1 LIRRIH
7 AVFKRGRQR
16 LGAARNG
23 RTPTNAAERRVVEE
37 LAQLT
42 REGRYQ
48 EAVDLAEENL
58 GRYSSTAFLTQAR
71 TVFSKAG
78 ALTLQLDAIRTQRG
92 LADTPTLAKQERRTL
107 GKLLETSP
115 GWRPSLGSA
124 PRALVPTSTNRILHL
139 LKVSLPYRQ
148 SGYTLRSKYVLQSQR
163 AAGLEPVVMT
173 ALGFPRSA
181 GVAVFP
187 ANEDVDGIPHLRL
200 DCGPDYDLDAAY
212 GRYLEDYAV
221 AASGPVE
228 ELAPAVIHA
237 HSGFR
242 GYDSA
247 LVGLSLGH
255 HFGLPVVYEVRGF
268 FESLWTS
275 ETDWAE
281 KSETYRR
288 RIETE
293 NRCMAEADAVVTLS
307 ESMRREIVAR
317 GVPADRVVV
326 VPNGVDIEA
335 FAPQARSIA
344 LEERYGLAGS
354 YVFGYVSNLDHNRE
368 GHELLVQAAAELRR
382 RGIKAIA
389 LIVGDG
395 PRRAVLE
402 ALARRLGADDAV
414 VFTGRVP
421 HEAVLD
427 HYTLLDVFVV
437 PRLSERAARL
447 VTPLKPLEAMAAG
460 VPLVT
465 SDLAPLMEIIG
476 DGERGVA
483 FAAGDSAAL
492 ADVLDDLRTDP
503 DRRAKLAASAR
514 RWVVTERQ
522 WAANGQRYAELYHRL
537 QAR

>member
-1 LIRRIH
+1 
-7 AVFKRGRQR
+7 V
-16 LGAARNG
+16 
-23 RTPTNAAERRVVEE
+23 
-37 LAQLT
+37 
-42 REGRYQ
+42 
-48 EAVDLAEENL
+48 
-58 GRYSSTAFLTQAR
+58 
-71 TVFSKAG
+71 
-78 ALTLQLDAIRTQRG
+78 
-92 LADTPTLAKQERRTL
+92 
-107 GKLLETSP
+107 
-115 GWRPSLGSA
+115 
-124 PRALVPTSTNRILHL
+124 LVPTSTNRILHL

-163 AAGLEPVVMT
+163 AAGLEPLAMT

-187 ANEDVDGIPHLRL
+187 ANEAVDGIRHLRL

-212 GRYLEDYAV
+212 DRYLEDYA
-221 AASGPVE
+221 AAAARPVE
-228 ELAPAVIHA
+228 ELAPAVIHT
-237 HSGFR
+237 HSGLR

-275 ETDWAE
+275 ETNWAE
-281 KSETYRR
+281 KSEVYRR

-293 NRCMAEADAVVTLS
+293 NRCMADADAVVTLS

-317 GVPADRVVV
+317 GVPADKVVV

-335 FAPQARSIA
+335 FAPRARPTA

-368 GHELLVQAAAELRR
+368 GQELLVQAAAELRR

-395 PRRAVLE
+395 PRRPVLE
-402 ALARRLGADDAV
+402 ELARRLGADDAV

-421 HEAVLD
+421 HEAVRD
-427 HYTLLDVFVV
+427 HYSLLDVFVV

-465 SDLAPLMEIIG
+465 SDLPPLMELIG

-483 FAAGDSAAL
+483 FAAGDGVAL
-492 ADVLDDLRTDP
+492 ADVLADLRTDP

-514 RWVVTERQ
+514 QWVVAERQ

-537 QAR
+537 RAR

>member
-1 LIRRIH
+1 MDPAQRRM
-7 AVFKRGRQR
+7 
-16 LGAARNG
+16 
-23 RTPTNAAERRVVEE
+23 VEE
-37 LAQLT
+37 LARLT
-42 REGRYQ
+42 GERRYR
-48 EAVDLAEENL
+48 EAVALAEENL

-78 ALTLQLDAIRTQRG
+78 ALTLQLDAIQAQRS

-107 GKLLETSP
+107 GKLRETSP
-115 GWRPSLGSA
+115 DWRPTLDSA
-124 PRALVPTSTNRILHL
+124 PRPLVPTSASRILHL

-148 SGYTLRSKYVLQSQR
+148 SGYTLRSKYVLESQR
-163 AAGLEPVVMT
+163 AVGLEPLAMT

-181 GVAVFP
+181 GVAAFP

-200 DCGPDYDLDAAY
+200 DRGPDYDLDAAY
-212 GRYLEDYAV
+212 DRYLDDYAA
-221 AASGPVE
+221 AASRPVE
-228 ELAPAVIHA
+228 ELAPALIHA

-247 LVGLSLGH
+247 LVGLSIGR

-275 ETDWAE
+275 DTGWAE
-281 KSETYRR
+281 QSEVYRR
-288 RIETE
+288 RIDTE

-326 VPNGVDIEA
+326 VPNGVDTDA
-335 FAPQARSIA
+335 FVPRSRPIA
-344 LEERYGLAGS
+344 LEERYGLAGAF
-354 YVFGYVSNLDHNRE
+354 VFGYVSNLDHSRE
-368 GHELLVQAAAELRR
+368 GQELLVQAAAELRR
-382 RGIKAIA
+382 RGIRAIA
-389 LIVGDG
+389 MVIGDG
-395 PRRAVLE
+395 PRRPVLE
-402 ALARRLGADDAV
+402 ELARGLGAEDAV
-414 VFTGRVP
+414 IFTGRVP

-427 HYTLLDVFVV
+427 HYALLDVFVV

-465 SDLAPLMEIIG
+465 SDLPPLLEIIG

-492 ADVLDDLRTDP
+492 TDVLDDLRTDP

-514 RWVVTERQ
+514 EWVVAERQ
-522 WAANGQRYAELYHRL
+522 WAANGERYAELYRRL
-537 QAR
+537 ITR